1 VLEGWR
7 SLERV
12 RPDGA
17 IDSEQSVLIAAPVV
31 EETADGARSLGARY
45 WHEVRRASRGI
56 VRSRERNGHV
66 ELLLL
71 SFRPAL
77 LGFSPRQVTLERG
90 VVGCSYAIDGGLL
103 ARRPGGAISFTQ
115 TDGEPAELSVAV
127 EGYFPRLGV
136 LLGPLQRRFHV
147 HVSRRYF
154 SAWLR
159 EAPR

>member
-31 EETADGARSLGARY
+31 EATAAGAHDLSSRY
-45 WHEVRRASRGI
+45 WRQVRRTSRGL
-56 VRSRERNGHV
+56 VRTRERDGRV

-71 SFRPAL
+71 SVGPPL
-77 LGFSPRQVTLERG
+77 LGFRPTQVSLERG
-90 VVGCSYAIDGGLL
+90 VVGCSFAIDGGVL
-103 ARRPGGAISFTQ
+103 ARRPGGSISFEQ
-115 TDGEPAELSVAV
+115 THGDPAELRVAV
-127 EGYFPRLGV
+127 AGYYPRLGP

-154 SAWLR
+154 RAWLS
-159 EAPR
+159 EARR